1 MPGTENRFPGM
12 NSIKTRARDRSRS
25 AQPPAVSLNA
35 QRSGS
40 GRAGR
45 APAWVPPGHHSAT
58 RPTTSPSGATWLSQI
73 TAVLSSEAHPQRF
86 RPSAAIAVV
95 CILILGSVLGV
106 AAVSFAN
113 SQVSTVDLPFLPAV
127 QLPAIGVP
135 QPSPPPAAAPAPTA
149 PPAPAQPPTVNGV
162 PVSSLVADAAVSS
175 VSIFSG
181 PGGAVVSQVPGY
193 NIIGQRE
200 AFLVTDQSTPGWYQ
214 VELPTKPVNSQ
225 GWVRA
230 SDVTTRTDPY
240 FIQVNQ
246 SAFTL
251 QLFDAGQL
259 QHSFTVAVGAPSTP
273 TPNGNFFVWA
283 SQSWNQAPYAT
294 GIFALS
300 TFSAVLGYWVGG
312 GRIGIHGWQ
321 DTSILGTRAS
331 HGCVRMSGADFAQLL
346 NTVPLGTPVQINE

>member
-12 NSIKTRARDRSRS
+12 NSIIARSLDKNRS

-35 QRSGS
+35 QRSAT

-45 APAWVPPGHHSAT
+45 GPTWVPPGQRAGT
-58 RPTTSPSGATWLSQI
+58 RQSTPVSRATWLSQI
-73 TAVLSSEAHPQRF
+73 STALSSQAHQQRVRPWAVVAVLC
-86 RPSAAIAVV
+86 V
-95 CILILGSVLGV
+95 LILGSILGV

-113 SQVSTVDLPFLPAV
+113 SQSSTVDLPLLPPLS
-127 QLPAIGVP
+127 LPAIGLP
-135 QPSPPPAAAPAPTA
+135 QSSPPPAVAAPSPAPAPSPSA
-149 PPAPAQPPTVNGV
+149 NGV

-175 VSIFSG
+175 VSIYSA
-181 PGGAVVSQVPGY
+181 PGGSVVSQVPGY

-200 AFLVTDQSTPGWYQ
+200 AFLVTNQSTPGWYQ
-214 VELPTKPVNSQ
+214 VELPTKPVDSL

-230 SDVTTRTDPY
+230 SDVTTRSDPY

-246 SAFTL
+246 STFTL
-251 QLFDAGQL
+251 QLFNAGQL
-259 QHSFTVAVGAPSTP
+259 QNSFTVAVGAPSTP
-273 TPNGNFFVWA
+273 TPDGNFFVWA
-283 SQSWNQAPYAT
+283 TQAWNQPPYAV

-300 TFSAVLGYWVGG
+300 TFSAVLGNWPGG

-331 HGCVRMSGADFAQLL
+331 HGCVRMSGADFSHLL
-346 NTVPLGTPVQINE
+346 DTVPLGTPVQINQ